1 LTRLI
6 KNIKLYSKLLIS
18 VGQQGRG
25 LTQKQPLSPVECGKL
40 IKQLMDE
47 ENENK
52 YQIAER
58 LDLGR
63 PKDGT
68 DIYKKRDLTQL
79 NNFLTLLEVSE
90 KSRDFAGW
98 GWEGLPKI
106 PFTTI
111 CELSTF
117 THDEQDKVLQAALK
131 GDKKSEIIKKDVLKF
146 KKWRLENPKLSIEE
160 GIQKILKLK
169 PVTTVTHVIVC
180 EINEKLRNFIKSHDD
195 YKERILQ
202 ILRKKIQG
210 EFHELEST
218 DILLT
223 LSMDEKAFKTFH
235 EQQFNKGVSFTE
247 FVNNLLEEEIAQ

>member
-1 LTRLI
+1 
-6 KNIKLYSKLLIS
+6 LIS

>member
-1 LTRLI
+1 M
-6 KNIKLYSKLLIS
+6 IS